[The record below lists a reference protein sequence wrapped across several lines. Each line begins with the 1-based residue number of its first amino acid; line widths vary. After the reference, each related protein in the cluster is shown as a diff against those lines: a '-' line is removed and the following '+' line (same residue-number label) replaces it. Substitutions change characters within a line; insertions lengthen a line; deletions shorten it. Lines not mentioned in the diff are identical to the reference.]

1 MPQTVADLMNHDV
14 LTVLPTTPLS
24 EAIQILVDRQ
34 ISGLPVVNDAGKL
47 VGVISESDLMWREKG
62 LDQPPYIMF
71 LDSVIYLQ
79 NPAKHDRDLHKVL
92 GQTVGEVMTSH
103 AISITADATI
113 PTAARIMHEKKIHRL
128 PVVDTENRP
137 IGIITQ
143 GDIVKAIAASSDEN

>member
-24 EAIQILVDRQ
+24 QAIQILVDRQ

>member
-1 MPQTVADLMNHDV
+1 MSQTVADLMNHDV

-62 LDQPPYIMF
+62 LDRPPYIMF

-128 PVVDTENRP
+128 PVVDTEDRP

>member
-1 MPQTVADLMNHDV
+1 MPKTVAELMNRDV

-24 EAIQILVDRQ
+24 EAIKILVNRQ
-34 ISGLPVVNDAGKL
+34 ISGLPVVDESGKL

-62 LDQPPYIMF
+62 LDRPPYIML

-92 GQTVGEVMTSH
+92 GQTVGEVMTAQ
-103 AISITADATI
+103 AISVTADTTI
-113 PTAARIMHEKKIHRL
+113 PAAARIMHEKKIHRL
-128 PVVDTENRP
+128 PVIDAEERP

-143 GDIVKAIAASSDEN
+143 SDIVRGISFE